1 MDLPGVEIIDHTGD
15 IGIRITARSREELF
29 ATAAKAMVQLIL
41 PSRGT
46 GTTEQRHYQA
56 TGDDDEQ
63 LLVNWLSEINFYF
76 QTEQFLPCDIL
87 TLEMNDNS
95 LQAEVTGNVISLEHN
110 SIHTDIKAVTYHR
123 ISVKK
128 INDLWT
134 AQVIFDI

>member
-15 IGIRITARSREELF
+15 IGIRITAPSREKLF

-46 GTTEQRHYQA
+46 GPTEQRHYQA

-76 QTEQFLPCDIL
+76 QTEQFLPCEIL
-87 TLEMNDNS
+87 TLEMKDNS
-95 LQAEVTGNVISLEHN
+95 LEAGVTGNVISLEHD

-123 ISVKK
+123 ISVKETH
-128 INDLWT
+128 DLWT